1 MPLSRVLDTPHS
13 PLYGSR
19 GYGPFPGRECRPV
32 GHMEPMAKTAKGRG
46 ANRTRERNQKSP
58 AQDDKLADFDERLG
72 RAKGRRSDTPEATAR
87 GNAMGTAFRIS
98 SELVV
103 GLFVGG
109 LIGWQLD
116 KWFDTSPVLL
126 LLFFLL
132 GAAAGIWNVIR
143 VALEMQSNAQDANG
157 ASKKPGSEPA
167 GR

>member
-1 MPLSRVLDTPHS
+1 
-13 PLYGSR
+13 
-19 GYGPFPGRECRPV
+19 
-32 GHMEPMAKTAKGRG
+32 MAKTAKGRG
-46 ANRTRERNQKSP
+46 ADRTRERDRKFP
-58 AQDDKLADFDERLG
+58 AQDDKRADFDERLE
-72 RAKGRRSDTPEATAR
+72 RARGNRSDAPEATAR
-87 GNAMGTAFRIS
+87 GNAMGTAFKIS

-116 KWFDTSPVLL
+116 KWFDTSPVFLL
-126 LLFFLL
+126 IFFLL

-143 VALEMQSNAQDANG
+143 VALEMQSNAQDADG

>member
-1 MPLSRVLDTPHS
+1 MTLSRVLDTPHG

-19 GYGPFPGRECRPV
+19 GYGPFPGQECHPF
-32 GHMEPMAKTAKGRG
+32 GHIGPMVKSAKGRG
-46 ANRTRERNQKSP
+46 ADSTRERDPKFP
-58 AQDDKLADFDERLG
+58 AKDDKRADFNERLG
-72 RAKGRRSDTPEATAR
+72 RARGRRSEAPDATAR

-103 GLFVGG
+103 GIFVGA
-109 LIGWQLD
+109 LTGWQLD

-126 LLFFLL
+126 LIFFLL

-143 VALEMQSNAQDANG
+143 VALEMQSNAQDADG
-157 ASKKPGSEPA
+157 ASKNPGSEPG

>member
-1 MPLSRVLDTPHS
+1 
-13 PLYGSR
+13 
-19 GYGPFPGRECRPV
+19 
-32 GHMEPMAKTAKGRG
+32 MAKTAKD
-46 ANRTRERNQKSP
+46 RTRERDRKAP
-58 AQDDKLADFDERLG
+58 AQDGELADFDERLG
-72 RAKGRRSDTPEATAR
+72 RARGRRSDAPEATAR

-116 KWFDTSPVLL
+116 KWFDTSPVFLL
-126 LLFFLL
+126 IFFLL

-143 VALEMQSNAQDANG
+143 VALEMQPNAQDADA
-157 ASKKPGSEPA
+157 ASEEPGSEPG